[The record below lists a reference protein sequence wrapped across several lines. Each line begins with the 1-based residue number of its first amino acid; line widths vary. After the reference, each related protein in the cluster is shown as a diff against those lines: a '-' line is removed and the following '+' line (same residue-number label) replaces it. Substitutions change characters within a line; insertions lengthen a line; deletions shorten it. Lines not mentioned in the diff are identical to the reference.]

1 MYLSVALIAVLLIVL
16 ASPALWVAWWL
27 LADVGER
34 AGGRYAD
41 HHHLAGQSRVRPA
54 A

>member
-1 MYLSVALIAVLLIVL
+1 MHLSVALIAVILIAL
-16 ASPALWVAWWL
+16 ASPVLWVAWWL

-41 HHHLAGQSRVRPA
+41 HHQFAGRSRVRPA
-54 A
+54 

>member
-1 MYLSVALIAVLLIVL
+1 MYLSVVLIAVILIVL

-34 AGGRYAD
+34 AGGRYSD
-41 HHHLAGQSRVRPA
+41 HHHRAGHSRFRPA
-54 A
+54 